1 MPGWCDTDGT
11 GPGCCVRWF
20 DGMANIELLLGACC
34 PFVTLSFLAENGVG
48 MGWLQRT
55 LFSIKAGAAADLRA
69 FSAFAGEEELLMP
82 AGTVYEVLNVKRLA
96 RLLLQCDKS
105 QAYLAP
111 LLRL

>member
-1 MPGWCDTDGT
+1 MT
-11 GPGCCVRWF
+11 
-20 DGMANIELLLGACC
+20 NIELLLGACC
-34 PFVTLSFLAENGVG
+34 PFVTLSCLTENGVE

-55 LFSIKAGAAADLRA
+55 LFSIRVCAAADLRA

-96 RLLLQCDKS
+96 RLLLLCDKS
-105 QAYLAP
+105 QVYLAP